1 MKTNYKVAIALVA
14 GVAIGGAAIQGLHA
28 QAKPPVFYVAE
39 INVTNI
45 DAYTKEYATKAVAFA
60 KASGAKF
67 LAAGQNAVA
76 FDGEA
81 PSRVVVQQ
89 WESMDKVKA
98 WRNSPEY
105 LENRKIGEKY
115 AKFRAFAIE
124 GVQ

>member
-1 MKTNYKVAIALVA
+1 M
-14 GVAIGGAAIQGLHA
+14 
-28 QAKPPVFYVAE
+28 
-39 INVTNI
+39 
-45 DAYTKEYATKAVAFA
+45 KEYATKAVASA

-81 PSRVVVQQ
+81 PKRVVIQQ
-89 WESMDKVKA
+89 WESMDKLKA

-124 GVQ
+124 GAQ

>member
-14 GVAIGGAAIQGLHA
+14 GAALGGAAIQGLHA

-39 INVTNI
+39 VNVTNI
-45 DAYTKEYATKAVAFA
+45 DAYTKEYATKAVASA
-60 KASGAKF
+60 KAAGAKF

-81 PSRVVVQQ
+81 PKRLVIQQ
-89 WESMDKVKA
+89 WESMDKIKA

-115 AKFRAFAIE
+115 ATFRAFAIE

>member
-1 MKTNYKVAIALVA
+1 MKTNYKLAITLVA
-14 GVAIGGAAIQGLHA
+14 GVVIGGAAVQGLHA

-45 DAYTKEYATKAVAFA
+45 DAYTKEYATKAVALA

-105 LENRKIGEKY
+105 LENRKIGEQY